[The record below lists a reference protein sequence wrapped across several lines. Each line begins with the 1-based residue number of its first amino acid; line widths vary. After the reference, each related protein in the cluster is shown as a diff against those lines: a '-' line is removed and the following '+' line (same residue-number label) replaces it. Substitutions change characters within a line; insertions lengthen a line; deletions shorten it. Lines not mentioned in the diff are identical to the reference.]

1 MQMRLPPVATIVI
14 AQLFGT
20 SLWFSANSA
29 ASSLMLAW
37 GISEADIGL
46 LTNAVQLGF
55 ILGTLTFA
63 LSGLADRF
71 DASKIF
77 TTCAIFGAL
86 ANAAFALLA
95 EDLASGLPLRFAVGF
110 SLAGV
115 YPLGMKLVVSWVP
128 ERAGTVLAQ
137 LVGMLTLGTA
147 LPHGIRLAGASW
159 PWQQTI
165 LVSSLLAT
173 IAALMI
179 WHLGDGPHLKRAF
192 GASRIRL
199 GRVLTAFSIPQYRA
213 SALGYFGHQW
223 ELYAFWTITPAL
235 LVAAGLAERG
245 TPEISGLSFMIIGIG
260 SLGCILGGWWSQS
273 IGSAR
278 VAAIALSASA
288 LSCAVFPLAAYA
300 PPEALMFIMLIW
312 GATVVADSP
321 HFSALSAKACP
332 PEIVGSALTLQNAI
346 GFAITM
352 VSIQIGTLVVD
363 NWGVYTS
370 WLLLP
375 GPLLGLWGLAPL
387 WLKPNR

>member
-1 MQMRLPPVATIVI
+1 MSFPLPPVATIVI

-29 ASSLMLAW
+29 AGSLMQAW

-71 DASKIF
+71 EASLIF
-77 TTCAIFGAL
+77 MVCALIGAL
-86 ANAAFALLA
+86 ANAAFAILA
-95 EDLASGLPLRFAVGF
+95 NDLSSGLPLRFAVGF

-128 ERAGTVLAQ
+128 ERAGTVLSQ

-147 LPHGIRLAGASW
+147 LPHGIRLAGADWS
-159 PWQQTI
+159 WQQTI
-165 LVSSLLAT
+165 LVSSVLAT
-173 IAALMI
+173 MAAILI
-179 WHLGDGPHLKRAF
+179 WRLGDGPHLKRQP
-192 GASRIRL
+192 GASRIRI

-223 ELYAFWTITPAL
+223 ELYAFWTLTPAL
-235 LVAAGLAERG
+235 LIASGLAERG
-245 TPEISGLSFMIIGIG
+245 TPQISGLSFLIIGIG
-260 SLGCILGGWWSQS
+260 SLGCVLGGWWSQS

-278 VAAIALSASA
+278 VAATALAASA
-288 LSCAVFPLAAYA
+288 VCCALFPIIATASSA
-300 PPEALMFIMLIW
+300 WLMFLLLIW

-332 PEIVGSALTLQNAI
+332 PEIVGSALTLQNAL

-352 VSIQIGTLVVD
+352 VSIQIGTAVVD
-363 NWGVYTS
+363 AWGVYTS

-387 WLKPNR
+387 WRNTRN

>member
-1 MQMRLPPVATIVI
+1 MSFPLPPVATIVI

-29 ASSLMLAW
+29 ASSLMQAW

-71 DASKIF
+71 EASRIF
-77 TTCAIFGAL
+77 MVCALIGAL

-95 EDLASGLPLRFAVGF
+95 NDLSSGLPLRFAVGF

-128 ERAGTVLAQ
+128 ERAGTVLSQ

-147 LPHGIRLAGASW
+147 LPHGIRLAGADW

-165 LVSSLLAT
+165 LVSSVLAT
-173 IAALMI
+173 MAAILI
-179 WHLGDGPHLKRAF
+179 WRLGDGPHLKRQT
-192 GASRIRL
+192 GASRIRI

-223 ELYAFWTITPAL
+223 ELYAFWTLTPAL
-235 LVAAGLAERG
+235 LIASGLAERG
-245 TPEISGLSFMIIGIG
+245 TPQISGLSFLIIGIG
-260 SLGCILGGWWSQS
+260 SLGCVLGGWWSQS

-278 VAAIALSASA
+278 VAATALAASA
-288 LSCAVFPLAAYA
+288 VCCALFPIIATASSA
-300 PPEALMFIMLIW
+300 WLMFLLLIW

-332 PEIVGSALTLQNAI
+332 PEIVGSALTLQNAL

-352 VSIQIGTLVVD
+352 VSIQIGTAVVD
-363 NWGVYTS
+363 AWGVYTS

-387 WLKPNR
+387 WRNTRN

>member
-95 EDLASGLPLRFAVGF
+95 DDLASGLPLRFAVGF

-128 ERAGTVLAQ
+128 ERA
-137 LVGMLTLGTA
+137 
-147 LPHGIRLAGASW
+147 
-159 PWQQTI
+159 
-165 LVSSLLAT
+165 
-173 IAALMI
+173 
-179 WHLGDGPHLKRAF
+179 
-192 GASRIRL
+192 
-199 GRVLTAFSIPQYRA
+199 
-213 SALGYFGHQW
+213 
-223 ELYAFWTITPAL
+223 
-235 LVAAGLAERG
+235 
-245 TPEISGLSFMIIGIG
+245 
-260 SLGCILGGWWSQS
+260 
-273 IGSAR
+273 
-278 VAAIALSASA
+278 
-288 LSCAVFPLAAYA
+288 
-300 PPEALMFIMLIW
+300 
-312 GATVVADSP
+312 
-321 HFSALSAKACP
+321 
-332 PEIVGSALTLQNAI
+332 
-346 GFAITM
+346 
-352 VSIQIGTLVVD
+352 
-363 NWGVYTS
+363 
-370 WLLLP
+370 
-375 GPLLGLWGLAPL
+375 
-387 WLKPNR
+387 

>member
-1 MQMRLPPVATIVI
+1 MRFPLPPVATIVI

-29 ASSLMLAW
+29 AGSLMQAW

-71 DASKIF
+71 EASRIF
-77 TTCAIFGAL
+77 MVCALIGAL

-95 EDLASGLPLRFAVGF
+95 NDLSSGLPLRFAVGF

-128 ERAGTVLAQ
+128 ERAGTVLSQ

-147 LPHGIRLAGASW
+147 LPHGIRLAGADW

-165 LVSSLLAT
+165 LVSSVLAT
-173 IAALMI
+173 MAALMI
-179 WHLGDGPHLKRAF
+179 WRLGDGPHLKRQP
-192 GASRIRL
+192 GASRIRI
-199 GRVLTAFSIPQYRA
+199 GRVLTTFSIPQYRA
-213 SALGYFGHQW
+213 AALGYFGHQW
-223 ELYAFWTITPAL
+223 ELYAFWTLTPAL
-235 LVAAGLAERG
+235 LIASGLAERG
-245 TPEISGLSFMIIGIG
+245 TPQISGLSFLIIGIG
-260 SLGCILGGWWSQS
+260 SLGCVFGGWWSQS

-278 VAAIALSASA
+278 VAATALAASA
-288 LSCAVFPLAAYA
+288 LCCALFPIIATASSA
-300 PPEALMFIMLIW
+300 CLMFLLLIW

-332 PEIVGSALTLQNAI
+332 PEIVGSALTLQNAL

-352 VSIQIGTLVVD
+352 VSIQIGTAVVD
-363 NWGVYTS
+363 AWGVYTS

-387 WLKPNR
+387 WRNTRN